1 MRELEASGKTIQEQ
15 ALAIKE
21 GVGLRAV
28 DYVTLQENLAVQ
40 GVPLPGLYTALSK
53 AWKQSPGSHFYL

>member
-1 MRELEASGKTIQEQ
+1 MGELKAPGKTIREQ
-15 ALAIKE
+15 ALATKE

-28 DYVTLQENLAVQ
+28 DYVTLQENAAQ

-53 AWKQSPGSHFYL
+53 A